1 MTDATMTRHFGLNSE
16 YGVLR
21 DVLLCRP
28 DHFRWAGINAISK
41 AVMAAGIQFDPA
53 AAMVQH
59 DGMVAMYKEL
69 GVTCHFLD
77 TDPDLHYQC
86 FARDSSVMT
95 PFGPIVCLMYQPLRR
110 GEYVSVLDFY
120 KKMDIPVFGSITTG
134 TMEGGD
140 FHFMKPD
147 TCIIGCTGERTN
159 DAGANQAKAMLEARG
174 VEVRI
179 AHIAAHFLHL
189 DVIFGMLAPGL
200 AAVCMDVIPDW
211 IPEWLKSLGVEIL
224 PVAYKDAMR
233 LGCNV
238 VSLGQDRVLSTAHN
252 KKLND
257 RMKALGL
264 KVYTPELDM
273 FTQGGGGV
281 HCLCQP
287 MLRDFV

>member
-1 MTDATMTRHFGLNSE
+1 MTHDARLQSYGLNSE

-28 DHFRWAGINAISK
+28 EYFQWAGINAISK
-41 AVMAAGIQFDPA
+41 AAMAAGVRFDA
-53 AAMVQH
+53 AEALRQH
-59 DGMVAMYKEL
+59 DGMVAMYQEL
-69 GVTCHFLD
+69 GVNCHFLE
-77 TDPDLHYQC
+77 TEPHLHYQC

-95 PFGPIVCLMYQPLRR
+95 PFGPIVAMMYQPLRR
-110 GEYVSVLDFY
+110 GEYVSVIDFY
-120 KKMDIPVFGSITTG
+120 KKMDIPVFGYITDG

-159 DAGANQAKAMLEARG
+159 AAGAAQAKAMLEARG

-179 AHIAAHFLHL
+179 AHIPAHFLHL

-200 AAVCMDVIPDW
+200 AAVCLDVIPDW
-211 IPEWLKSLGVEIL
+211 IPEWLKSLNIEIV
-224 PVAYKDAMR
+224 PVTYKDAMR

-238 VSLGQDRVLSTAHN
+238 VSLGNDRVLSTAHN
-252 KKLND
+252 KQLNE

-264 KVYTPELDM
+264 SVHTPELDM

-287 MLRDFV
+287 VRRDFV